1 MPRPDHPA
9 SPTDSQM
16 TFTEPQAPTTLFKED
31 PGPADSSSDHPST
44 IQQPD
49 PEKSAGAPT
58 PAGGAKPSYPGS
70 DAPDGGVV
78 AWLVVL
84 GAWCTSFC
92 SFGWVNSVGAFQ
104 EYYQNDLLRNYSP
117 STISWIPS
125 LQIFFMMALGPVI
138 GKLYDNYGPRWLIL
152 VGSFLH
158 VFGLMM
164 TSLST
169 QYWQILL
176 AQGICSAVG
185 VAAIFQPALNTIHG
199 WFNVNRG
206 AAFGLLS
213 TGSSIGGIVFPIMVT
228 RLIKSVG
235 YGWAMRICA
244 FMILGLLIIANLTV
258 KSLHPPRPQKVTREQ
273 LLRPFKEFEFVCVVV
288 GFFLFTYG
296 IFVPIN
302 YIQVQA
308 LEAGMDP
315 DLAQYLVAMLNAGS
329 LFGRIASGILG
340 DKIGKYNIFVVVC
353 YLTSIWMLALW
364 IPANT
369 DGALI
374 AFAVLFGFCSGAY
387 VSLIA
392 PLVAQISPFQE
403 IGFRTGI
410 TFFTNSIGGLTTNP
424 INGAILAGP
433 SGWIGIKVFS
443 GVFCL
448 AGTTFILAARI
459 HRTGWKLAVAF

>member
-1 MPRPDHPA
+1 MSKEEYP
-9 SPTDSQM
+9 SPLSGSQA
-16 TFTEPQAPTTLFKED
+16 TAADPQ
-31 PGPADSSSDHPST
+31 GPAARMDQDTTDYSSDHPST
-44 IQQPD
+44 IQQHD
-49 PEKSAGAPT
+49 LEKSAGAAPPT
-58 PAGGAKPSYPGS
+58 DGGKPPYRGS
-70 DAPDGGVV
+70 DAPDGGLV
-78 AWLVVL
+78 AWSVVL

-104 EYYQNDLLRNYSP
+104 EYYQNDLLSNYSAG
-117 STISWIPS
+117 TISWIPS
-125 LQIFFMMALGPVI
+125 FQIFFMMALGPLV
-138 GKLYDNYGPRWLIL
+138 GQLYDHYGPRWLVFGGTI
-152 VGSFLH
+152 LH

-176 AQGICSAVG
+176 SQGICSAIG
-185 VAAIFQPALNTIHG
+185 VAAILSPGLNVVHG

-206 AAFGLLS
+206 AAFGVLS

-235 YGWAMRICA
+235 FPWAMRTCA
-244 FMILGLLIIANLTV
+244 FMILGLLVIANLTV
-258 KSLHPPRPQKVTREQ
+258 RAFHPPRPQKFSRGQIVRP
-273 LLRPFKEFEFVCVVV
+273 LREFEFMCLTI

-296 IFVPIN
+296 IYVPIN
-302 YIQVQA
+302 YIQVEA

-315 DLAQYLVAMLNAGS
+315 NLAQYLVAMLNAGS

-340 DKIGKYNIFVVVC
+340 DRLGKYNIFVVVG
-353 YLTSIWMLALW
+353 YLTPIWMLALW
-364 IPANT
+364 IPAST
-369 DGALI
+369 DGSII

-387 VSLIA
+387 VSLIG
-392 PLVAQISPFQE
+392 PLVAQISPIQE

-410 TFFTNSIGGLTTNP
+410 TFFVNSIAGLTTNP
-424 INGAILAGP
+424 INGAILAE
-433 SGWIGIKVFS
+433 SGWVGIKIFS

-459 HRTGWKLAVAF
+459 HRTGWKLKAAF

>member
-1 MPRPDHPA
+1 
-9 SPTDSQM
+9 
-16 TFTEPQAPTTLFKED
+16 
-31 PGPADSSSDHPST
+31 
-44 IQQPD
+44 
-49 PEKSAGAPT
+49 
-58 PAGGAKPSYPGS
+58 
-70 DAPDGGVV
+70 
-78 AWLVVL
+78 
-84 GAWCTSFC
+84 
-92 SFGWVNSVGAFQ
+92 
-104 EYYQNDLLRNYSP
+104 
-117 STISWIPS
+117 
-125 LQIFFMMALGPVI
+125 MMAMGPVI
-138 GKLYDNYGPRWLIL
+138 GQLYDHYGPRYLIL
-152 VGSFLH
+152 AGTILH

-164 TSLST
+164 TSLAT

-176 AQGICSAVG
+176 AQGVCSAIG

-199 WFNVNRG
+199 WFNVKRG

-228 RLIKSVG
+228 RLIKSLG
-235 YGWAMRICA
+235 YPWAMRICA

-258 KSLHPPRPQKVTREQ
+258 KALHPPRPQKVSMDQ
-273 LLRPFKEFEFVCVVV
+273 LIRPFKEYEFVCVVI

-315 DLAQYLVAMLNAGS
+315 NLAQYLVAILNAGS
-329 LFGRIASGILG
+329 LFGRMFSGIMG

-374 AFAVLFGFCSGAY
+374 AFAILFGFCSGAY

-392 PLVAQISPFQE
+392 PLIAQISPLHE

-424 INGAILAGP
+424 INGAILAG
-433 SGWIGIKVFS
+433 SGGWVGIKVFS
-443 GVFCL
+443 GVFCI

-459 HRTGWKLAVAF
+459 HRTGWKVFTAF